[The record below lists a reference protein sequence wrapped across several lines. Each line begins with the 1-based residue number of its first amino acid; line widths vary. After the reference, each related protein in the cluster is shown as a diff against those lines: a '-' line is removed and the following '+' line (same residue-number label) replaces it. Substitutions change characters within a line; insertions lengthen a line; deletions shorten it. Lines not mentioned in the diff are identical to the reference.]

1 MKVPGD
7 GGSQEN
13 NHNGDHLASA
23 SPTRTSELM
32 SHNAWSVRTK
42 GVAVPFSLE
51 EDLPVLAQAVVVLVE
66 VFLLRHGSLLGDA
79 PALVK
84 FERRLPYSF

>member
-1 MKVPGD
+1 MG
-7 GGSQEN
+7 
-13 NHNGDHLASA
+13 
-23 SPTRTSELM
+23 
-32 SHNAWSVRTK
+32 TK
-42 GVAVPFSLE
+42 GVHSVPFSLE

-84 FERRLPYSF
+84 LERRLPY